1 MKLVRLLYTPF
12 AIVAGVVS
20 ARLGRSIFRSLWA
33 KVDGGEPPAA
43 TAPEAGIGKVV
54 GAAALEAATMAATR
68 AAVERVSAASFHHLV
83 GVWPKDRRD
92 AATVIETASRAR
104 E

>member
-1 MKLVRLLYTPF
+1 VRLLRLLYIPF
-12 AIVAGVVS
+12 ALVAGVVS

-33 KVDGGEPPAA
+33 KVDSAEPPAP

-83 GVWPKDRRD
+83 GVWPKDVHD
-92 AATVIETASRAR
+92 AATVPETSSKAG